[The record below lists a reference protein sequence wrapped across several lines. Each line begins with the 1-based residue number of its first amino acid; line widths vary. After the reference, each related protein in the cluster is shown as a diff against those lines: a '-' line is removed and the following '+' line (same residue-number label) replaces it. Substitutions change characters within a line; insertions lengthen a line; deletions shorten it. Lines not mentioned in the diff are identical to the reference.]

1 MVHTSTNSG
10 SGCSTEPAGSDAPG
24 NFGNG
29 TGCSGET
36 SGADGA
42 GAFGWA
48 ADQTGTCGIFTN
60 TATFPAATGAA
71 AGSTCQTALADAY
84 ASRKAIFLPVYTTV
98 TGTGNNAVYTLKG
111 FAAFVVTGY
120 SLPSFSASDWLKNSN
135 NNCSFKCIDGYFTK
149 ALIPGTSGEGG
160 TYLGAAVIGL
170 TG

>member
-1 MVHTSTNSG
+1 MDGHG
-10 SGCSTEPAGSDAPG
+10 DELRGRPARRA
-24 NFGNG
+24 
-29 TGCSGET
+29 TG
-36 SGADGA
+36 
-42 GAFGWA
+42 
-48 ADQTGTCGIFTN
+48 QLGIFTN